1 MTETEAAANPRGIL
15 PNDPN
20 HRHNALY
27 RQLLQG
33 VTTAEPGR
41 TPEHRA
47 NLAAG
52 LTDAYLQSRPAGE
65 RDVRL
70 DETVIRD
77 LRVMPGARDAP
88 TPSLFVVSGTQTPS
102 EATPRISTPLA
113 TAEVPA
119 SQTLAFH
126 AQQRTVGANGY
137 LTDPNI
143 TRTSI
148 PALERNPLPDVN
160 GIVMH
165 RTTGSTAQGTID
177 HWRGQDRPFGTH
189 FLIDRDGT
197 IHQTASLNNN
207 TAHVG
212 NIRSRGEVEGTL
224 TPERQQELATVRSP
238 RRNDDVADVSRLESA
253 RPYPD
258 RYPTNRDSIGIEV
271 VATYNERTRTW
282 QEPTEAQ
289 TASIQ
294 RLVGTLQQNYGLND
308 RDVYEHDRISFKTQG
323 EGAGLYRPA
332 PVRDVDA
339 PVLQQQPAGPQR

>member
-1 MTETEAAANPRGIL
+1 MTETEAPANPPGIL

-27 RQLLQG
+27 RHLLEG

-41 TPEHRA
+41 TSEQRA

-65 RDVRL
+65 RDIRL
-70 DETVIRD
+70 DESVIRD
-77 LRVMPGARDAP
+77 LRVMPGGRDAP
-88 TPSLFVVSGTQTPS
+88 TPSLFVVSGNQTPS

-119 SQTLAFH
+119 NQTLAAH
-126 AQQRTVGANGY
+126 AQQRTVGADGY

-165 RTTGSTAQGTID
+165 RTTGSTAQGTIN
-177 HWRGQDRPFGTH
+177 HWRDQDRPNGTH

-197 IHQTASLNNN
+197 IHQTASLNSN

-212 NIRSRGEVEGTL
+212 NIRSRAEVEGTL
-224 TPERQQELATVRSP
+224 TPEGRQELAAT
-238 RRNDDVADVSRLESA
+238 RRLPTNDYADVSRLESA

-271 VATYNERTRTW
+271 VATYNERSRTW

-289 TASIQ
+289 RASIQ
-294 RLVGTLQQNYGLND
+294 RLVGSLQQNYGLND
-308 RDVYEHDRISFKTQG
+308 RDVYEHDRISYKTQG
-323 EGAGLYRPA
+323 EGAGLYQPA
-332 PVRDVDA
+332 AVRDVNA
-339 PVLQQQPAGPQR
+339 PVVQQQPTGPTR